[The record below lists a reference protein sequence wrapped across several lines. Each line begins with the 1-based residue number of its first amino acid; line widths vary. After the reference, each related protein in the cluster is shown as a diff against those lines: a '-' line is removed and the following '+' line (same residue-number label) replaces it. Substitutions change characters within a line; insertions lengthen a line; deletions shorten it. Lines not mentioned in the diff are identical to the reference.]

1 VGLAVVLAGG
11 GAWWYRSCRPQAKIA
26 KELNQ
31 GIVLYQSSQFPA
43 AIALFQKVVTNDPTQ
58 VRGWLY
64 LGASY
69 AQQFVPGGVSPE
81 NGQYAMRAIEAF
93 EGGLKAD
100 PGNKLAM
107 TAIGNI
113 YYEMGD
119 IEKAR
124 EWEQKRQAVEPD
136 NPDVYYWVGV
146 LDWDSCFRQGAHLRE
161 SLGISSDLKVPLPEK
176 ARAELEKEN
185 GPLVEEGM
193 KELTKALQLQANFT
207 DAMVYMNL
215 MYRQKA
221 ELERDATARTSDLTT
236 ADAWVDKALEIR
248 RASEGVTPMPAPADK
263 DFDFLLTSP
272 PPPPP
277 PPPTSRLGGPCD

>member
-1 VGLAVVLAGG
+1 MSEQISSRSTWGWWVLVGLAVVLAGG
-11 GAWWYRSCRPQAKIA
+11 GAWWYRSYRPQARVA
-26 KELNQ
+26 HDLNQ

-81 NGQYAMRAIEAF
+81 NGQFAMRAIEAF
-93 EGGLKAD
+93 EGALKAD

-107 TAIGNI
+107 AAIGNI
-113 YYEMGD
+113 YSEMRD
-119 IEKAR
+119 IENAR

-146 LDWDSCFRQGAHLRE
+146 LDWQSCFQRGAHLRE

-176 ARAELEKEN
+176 ARAELEK
-185 GPLVEEGM
+185 
-193 KELTKALQLQANFT
+193 
-207 DAMVYMNL
+207 
-215 MYRQKA
+215 
-221 ELERDATARTSDLTT
+221 
-236 ADAWVDKALEIR
+236 
-248 RASEGVTPMPAPADK
+248 
-263 DFDFLLTSP
+263 
-272 PPPPP
+272 
-277 PPPTSRLGGPCD
+277 